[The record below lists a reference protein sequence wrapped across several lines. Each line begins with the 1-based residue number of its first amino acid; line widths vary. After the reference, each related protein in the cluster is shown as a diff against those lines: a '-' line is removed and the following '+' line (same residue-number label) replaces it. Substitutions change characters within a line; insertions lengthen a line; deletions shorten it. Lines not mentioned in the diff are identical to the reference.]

1 MEFKGKIKG
10 KGVKVAIVISRFNS
24 RVTDKLKDGA
34 IDCLVRHE
42 VDEKGIDIYWT
53 PGSFEL
59 PMLLSKM
66 VGKGGYDGYIVLGAL
81 IRGDTP
87 HFDHLA
93 TEVTKGVANIA
104 LQANHPIAFGV
115 ITADTE
121 EQALSRAGMK
131 IGNKGWDAALS
142 ILEMIDLY
150 KTLKSGN

>member
-10 KGVKVAIVISRFNS
+10 KGLKVAIVISRFNS
-24 RVTDKLKDGA
+24 RVTEKLKDGA

-42 VDEKGIDIYWT
+42 VNEKDIDIYWV
-53 PGSFEL
+53 PGSFES
-59 PMLLSKM
+59 PMLLRK
-66 VGKGGYDGYIVLGAL
+66 VVDRGGYDGYIVLGAL

-93 TEVTKGVANIA
+93 AETIKGIA
-104 LQANHPIAFGV
+104 KISLEADEPVIFGV

-131 IGNKGWDAALS
+131 VGNRGWDAAINS
-142 ILEMIDLY
+142 LEMINLY
-150 KTLKSGN
+150 KTLKSGH

>member
-10 KGVKVAIVISRFNS
+10 RGVKIAIIISRFNG
-24 RVTDKLKDGA
+24 RVTEKLKDGA

-42 VDEKGIDIYWT
+42 VNEKDIDLYWT

-59 PMLLSKM
+59 PMLMKK
-66 VGKGGYDGYIVLGAL
+66 VVDKGGYNGFIVLGAL

-87 HFDHLA
+87 HFDYLA
-93 TEVTKGVANIA
+93 SEVTKGIARIA
-104 LQANHPIAFGV
+104 LQADKPIAFGV

-131 IGNKGWDAALS
+131 VGNKGWDAAIS
-142 ILEMIDLY
+142 ALEMIDLY
-150 KTLKSGN
+150 KTM